1 MWRIAV
7 LLIFPLLC
15 EGRLPHTYNG
25 EVPQSNHVANKTS
38 TNKTSTEKEHK
49 QLDSEGGHPAA
60 RIIGGDI
67 SERGVLPYIVNLDVI
82 AGASRYICGGS
93 ILHKRWIIT
102 AAHCVVSDIEFDP
115 EECTNCVLT
124 STLFHPS
131 QVEAFAGDLRLR
143 DYDEGEQSSK
153 AQMIIVHPEYDSNSL
168 ENDVALIRLQYP
180 LEYSTYVQNIELGE
194 NIPPAGSPV
203 TCGGWGI
210 MEQGSVSYYL
220 RQITYDT
227 VSQTNCATRW
237 GWYIYPGMW
246 CSGGEPTERSATG
259 DSGGPLVYYNSSTP
273 TLVGLVS
280 WGLPEP
286 STGDYDVNTDVPFYK
301 SWIEDIIDERQEE
314 VVLVSGH
321 FQSHTW
327 SSNSQAY
334 HFSLVSLKCSEPG
347 CVVECQLLES
357 NFDRDGHVEMRFIDG
372 SSVSGTTL
380 ETVTASRRGCK
391 L

>member
-194 NIPPAGSPV
+194 NIPPTGSPV

-237 GWYIYPGMW
+237 G
-246 CSGGEPTERSATG
+246 
-259 DSGGPLVYYNSSTP
+259 
-273 TLVGLVS
+273 VS
-280 WGLPEP
+280 HCL
-286 STGDYDVNTDVPFYK
+286 
-301 SWIEDIIDERQEE
+301 
-314 VVLVSGH
+314 
-321 FQSHTW
+321 
-327 SSNSQAY
+327 
-334 HFSLVSLKCSEPG
+334 
-347 CVVECQLLES
+347 CVTCD
-357 NFDRDGHVEMRFIDG
+357 FG
-372 SSVSGTTL
+372 
-380 ETVTASRRGCK
+380 
-391 L
+391 